1 MMKLSIRNKNGSLYR
16 NLFKGKMIWVSRL
29 GMLSIF
35 LFFFN
40 SCGIYSF
47 TGASIPPGAKTV
59 SVQYFQNKAPLV
71 EPSLSPT
78 FTNALRDIFTTQTNL
93 RMVSKNGDLAL
104 EGEITNYTITPQAI
118 QANQTA
124 ASNRLSVT
132 INVRYADK
140 LEPTKNFESQFTE
153 YQDYPSSQNL
163 SSVKTALLKQITDNL
178 AQDVFNKA
186 VVNW

>member
-1 MMKLSIRNKNGSLYR
+1 MMKLWTRNKNDFFYR
-16 NLFKGKMIWVSRL
+16 NLFKGKMIWISRM
-29 GMLSIF
+29 GMLLIF

-59 SVQYFQNKAPLV
+59 SVQYFPNKAPLI
-71 EPSLSPT
+71 EPSLSST

-93 RMVSKNGDLAL
+93 RMVSKSGDLAL
-104 EGEITNYTITPQAI
+104 EGEITDYSITPQAI
-118 QANQTA
+118 QSNQTA

-132 INVRYADK
+132 VNVRYTDK
-140 LEPTKNFESQFTE
+140 LDPTKDFETQFTE
-153 YQDYPSSQNL
+153 YMDYPSGTNL
-163 SSVKTALLKQITDNL
+163 STVKDSLLKQITDNL
-178 AQDVFNKA
+178 AQDIFNKA

>member
-1 MMKLSIRNKNGSLYR
+1 
-16 NLFKGKMIWVSRL
+16 MIWLARM

-59 SVQYFQNKAPLV
+59 SVQYFPNKAALV
-71 EPSLSPT
+71 EPNLSSS

-93 RMVSKNGDLAL
+93 EMVTKNGDLAL
-104 EGEITNYTITPQAI
+104 SGEITDYTITPQAI

-124 ASNRLSVT
+124 ALNRLTVT
-132 INVRYADK
+132 VNVKFVNK
-140 LEPTKNFESQFTE
+140 LDPAKSFEQQFSQ
-153 YQDYPSSQNL
+153 YVDYSSSQSL
-163 SSVKTALLKQITDNL
+163 DQVKNSLLKQITDNL
-178 AQDVFNKA
+178 AQNIFDKA

>member
-1 MMKLSIRNKNGSLYR
+1 MMKLSIRNKNDFFYG
-16 NLFKGKMIWVSRL
+16 NLFKGKTIWLVRM

-59 SVQYFQNKAPLV
+59 SVQYFPNKAALV
-71 EPSLSPT
+71 EPALSST
-78 FTNALRDIFTTQTNL
+78 FTNALRNIFTTQTNL
-93 RMVSKNGDLAL
+93 QMVSKNGDLVL
-104 EGEITNYTITPQAI
+104 EGEITQYAITPQAI

-132 INVRYADK
+132 VNVRFINK
-140 LEPTKNFESQFTE
+140 LNPTKDFETQFTQ
-153 YQDYPSSQNL
+153 YMDYPSGTNL
-163 SSVKTALLKQITDNL
+163 STVKDNLLKQITDNL
-178 AQDVFNKA
+178 AQDIFNRA